1 MNLIWLLLRAS
12 WLQVAIAILTGL
24 ISGGTTARLI
34 ALINTVVAGTFT
46 ENIELYF
53 AALTFIVL
61 INSIISQVLLINLS
75 QDAVYR
81 LRLRLSQGILSSPL
95 RHLEELG
102 ASRLL
107 ATLTEDVATLSTT
120 VYAIPFICVDI
131 AVIGGCLLYLGSLS
145 ITVFIFT
152 VGFIMVGIGSV
163 QLLINRAAIF
173 LNLAREEQDRLFQ
186 HFRAITDGIKEL
198 KLHAARRQDFFS
210 EELQVSAAKSRDN
223 NSAALLTFS
232 ISTGW
237 GNLLF
242 FALVGV
248 LLFALP
254 RLVEIPLGVL
264 SGYVL
269 TLTYLMLPMQ
279 SILDKLQALSRASV
293 ALQKIDKMGLELAT
307 QKEEMLLPIQ
317 KDPEKFSKLE
327 LHQVTHAYPGEVED
341 SKFILGPVDLK
352 FQPGEVVFIVG
363 GNGSGKS
370 TLAKLITGLYI
381 PETGQIKLDNKAIT
395 DDNREAYRQNFSV
408 VFSDFYLFD
417 RLLGVGDGNLDT
429 QAKEYLSQLHLDKK
443 VKIENGKLST
453 TALSQGQRKRLAL
466 LTAYLENRPIYLFDE
481 WASDQ
486 DPVFREIFYKQ
497 ILANLKQRGK
507 TVLVISHDDQYFPIA
522 DRVIKLDYGKI
533 VYDDDKNNQVNGKDP
548 STSAVTLVPSN

>member
-12 WLQVAIAILTGL
+12 WLQVAIAIFTGL
-24 ISGGTTARLI
+24 VSGGTTARLI
-34 ALINTVVAGTFT
+34 ALINSTIAGNFT
-46 ENIELYF
+46 ENLVWYF
-53 AALTFIVL
+53 ATLTFIIL

-107 ATLTEDVATLSTT
+107 ATLTEDVATLSST

-131 AVIGGCLLYLGSLS
+131 AIIGGCLLYLGSLS
-145 ITVFIFT
+145 ITVFVFT
-152 VGFIMVGIGSV
+152 VGFIMMGIGSI
-163 QLLINRAAIF
+163 QLLINRAANF
-173 LNLAREEQDRLFQ
+173 LNLAREEQDRLFG

-198 KLHAARRQDFFS
+198 KLHAARRQDFFT
-210 EELQVSAAKSRDN
+210 EELQTSAAKSRDHN
-223 NSAALLTFS
+223 ATALLTFS

-242 FALVGV
+242 FALVGL
-248 LLFALP
+248 LLFGLP
-254 RLVEIPLGVL
+254 SIVVISPSVL

-293 ALQKIDKMGLELAT
+293 ALQKIERMGLELAR
-307 QKEEMLLPIQ
+307 QKEETVKYRHPEPIR
-317 KDPEKFSKLE
+317 FYSLE
-327 LHQVTHAYPGEVED
+327 LRQVTHKYPGED
-341 SKFILGPVDLK
+341 HLFTLGPVDLK
-352 FQPGEVVFIVG
+352 FKPGEVVFIVG

-370 TLAKLITGLYI
+370 TLAKLITGLYV
-381 PETGQIKLDNKAIT
+381 PESGQILLDGKMI
-395 DDNREAYRQNFSV
+395 DDKNREWYRQYFSV

-417 RLLGVGDGNLDT
+417 RLLGVTNKNLDSQAQQYLT
-429 QAKEYLSQLHLDKK
+429 QLDLDKK
-443 VKIENGKLST
+443 VKIDKGKLST

-486 DPVFREIFYKQ
+486 DPIFREIFYKQ

-507 TVLVISHDDQYFPIA
+507 TVLVISHDDQYFHVA

-533 VYDDDKNNQVNGKDP
+533 LYDKSHTDNFQV
-548 STSAVTLVPSN
+548 